1 MSSTVRTLY
10 CSVLAAALAAAMLSY
25 TADLAAQTPQTPK
38 PVFTAP
44 SDPVPNGPTR
54 PDPDGGDSAEP
65 LQVVMAH
72 RDLALDPG
80 FVLGGTQIGWGNTA
94 IVQAATA
101 AEKKNGKCSF
111 RYVYSTRNLGTAASL
126 PTDNRILFGATNG
139 AVLSSRPLAAL
150 GAQASANSS
159 GHVSLAPGTWML
171 YVHADATAKNAETD
185 ETNNLRRVRVTVKG
199 SCN

>member
-1 MSSTVRTLY
+1 MSSTVRTLS
-10 CSVLAAALAAAMLSY
+10 CFALAAAMLSS
-25 TADLAAQTPQTPK
+25 TADLAAQSPQTPK

-44 SDPVPNGPTR
+44 NDPVPNGPTR
-54 PDPDGGDSAEP
+54 PDPDGGD
-65 LQVVMAH
+65 VVQLKAVVH

-80 FVLGGTQIGWGNTA
+80 FLLAGTQITWGNTA
-94 IVQAATA
+94 IIQAATA
-101 AEKKNGKCSF
+101 SEKKDGKCSF
-111 RYVYSTRNLGTAASL
+111 RYAYATRNLGVVASL
-126 PTDNRILFGATNG
+126 PTDNRIFFEAPNG
-139 AVLSSRPLAAL
+139 AVLSSRPLPAL

-199 SCN
+199 SCD

>member
-1 MSSTVRTLY
+1 MSSTVRTLS
-10 CSVLAAALAAAMLSY
+10 CFALAAAMLSSS
-25 TADLAAQTPQTPK
+25 ADLAAQSPQTPK

-44 SDPVPNGPTR
+44 NDPVPNGPTR
-54 PDPDGGDSAEP
+54 PDPDGGDTLKP
-65 LQVVMAH
+65 LGAVMVK

-80 FVLGGTQIGWGNTA
+80 FLLGGTQIGWGNTA

-101 AEKKNGKCSF
+101 AEKKDGKCSF
-111 RYVYSTRNLGTAASL
+111 RYVYATRNLGVVASL
-126 PTDNRILFGATNG
+126 PTDNRIFFEAPNG
-139 AVLSSRPLAAL
+139 AVLSSRPLPALPAL

-171 YVHADATAKNAETD
+171 YVHADATAMNAETD

-199 SCN
+199 SCS